1 MNNSRHCHVYLK
13 YTDTPKTLALIK
25 LRHYYTLYGIISY
38 FWVSI
43 TCQLPI
49 CCALLFELVI
59 LYPQAI
65 SPLERT
71 TLQKYNVWS
80 LNWWQMRYLWLFFFL
95 FSLCDLY
102 MLGAVFSNA
111 SENCNITF
119 FTQPALEKRSTA
131 HLQCSRRKGLSVPC
145 VVCLYQTA
153 HAHLNFCSS
162 HCLSVISV
170 PCHCLQ
176 YEPSRLAL
184 SVVPAERKGLSFSL
198 SSSHPPPIKQTLAV
212 APTHPLFLH
221 PHCALIAGAC

>member
-1 MNNSRHCHVYLK
+1 
-13 YTDTPKTLALIK
+13 
-25 LRHYYTLYGIISY
+25 
-38 FWVSI
+38 
-43 TCQLPI
+43 
-49 CCALLFELVI
+49 
-59 LYPQAI
+59 
-65 SPLERT
+65 
-71 TLQKYNVWS
+71 
-80 LNWWQMRYLWLFFFL
+80 MRYLCLFFFL

-102 MLGAVFSNA
+102 MLGTVFSNA

-162 HCLSVISV
+162 HCLSVINV